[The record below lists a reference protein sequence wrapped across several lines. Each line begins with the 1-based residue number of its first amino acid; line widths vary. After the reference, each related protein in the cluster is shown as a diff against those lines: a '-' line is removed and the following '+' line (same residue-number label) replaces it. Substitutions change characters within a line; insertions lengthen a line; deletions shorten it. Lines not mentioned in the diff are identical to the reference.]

1 MPTFKVAGVQT
12 DVKMGDAQT
21 NLATIADNCQIAK
34 SQAAQLVVF
43 PECMLT
49 GYCFDS
55 LESATAAAQPID
67 GPSIGRV
74 VEIAA
79 QLDLHIVVGMLES
92 GDKKLNLGG
101 HVYNSAVLVGPGG
114 VVGVYR
120 KTHLPMLGVDRFTTP
135 GDLANQVFDVDG
147 LKIGINICYDCSFPE
162 SARVLALAGADIVVL
177 PTNWPP
183 GSGRVSDLIPNTRAL
198 ENNVYFMSVNRIGT
212 EKGFDFIGK
221 SKICDPLGGDIA
233 FANHADHAILY
244 ADVDTDW
251 ARRKH
256 LISVPGQH
264 EVHRFDDRRPDI
276 YDAITKPRTS
286 ST

>member
-1 MPTFKVAGVQT
+1 MPPLKVAGVQT
-12 DVKMGDAQT
+12 DIKRGDADV
-21 NLATIADNCQIAK
+21 NLATIFKKCQIAQ
-34 SQAAQLVVF
+34 SAAAKLVVF

-55 LESATAAAQPID
+55 LQSAAQVAQPID
-67 GPSIGRV
+67 GPSVKRV
-74 VEIAA
+74 AAIAR
-79 QLDLHIVVGMLES
+79 QFDLHIVFGMLES
-92 GDKKLNLGG
+92 AGNAAEIGG
-101 HVYNSAVLVGPGG
+101 HVYNSAVLVGPSG

-135 GDLANQVFDVDG
+135 GHRADEVFDVDG
-147 LKIGINICYDCSFPE
+147 VKIGLNICYDCSFPE

-212 EKGFDFIGK
+212 EEGFRFIGK
-221 SKICDPLGGDIA
+221 SKICDPLGGDLA
-233 FANHADHAILY
+233 FANHADQAILY
-244 ADVDTDW
+244 ADVDPQW
-251 ARRKH
+251 ARQKH

-264 EVHRFDDRRPDI
+264 EVHRFDDRRPDL
-276 YDAITKPRTS
+276 YDTIIGPRRNRP
-286 ST
+286 